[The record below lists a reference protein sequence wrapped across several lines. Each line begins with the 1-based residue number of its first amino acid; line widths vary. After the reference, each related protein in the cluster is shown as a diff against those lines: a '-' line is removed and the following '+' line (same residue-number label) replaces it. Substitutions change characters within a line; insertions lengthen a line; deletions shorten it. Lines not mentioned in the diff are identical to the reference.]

1 MRYKDD
7 AGHCVHSN
15 KSGDKTQSKV
25 KVESDRLKIAGSLLP
40 ASVPGAAALR
50 EAHREL
56 QVQEA
61 IGHFTHYLLSERESF
76 YVNGMLLQGSRRE
89 VVSGFFAEALL
100 DKVRIVELV
109 EQRVGNP
116 WFYPMAKAQ
125 GIRHLPDLAHK
136 ASVTFLD
143 VVVFNGL
150 FSERDLF
157 HGLVHAAQI
166 ELLGLNAFAEMF
178 VRGFLKSRSYFL
190 VPLKAHAFGLDA
202 RFAANPSVRFSVEDE
217 IRDWWRSGKY

>member
-7 AGHCVHSN
+7 AGHCVHST
-15 KSGDKTQSKV
+15 KSGDKTKSKV
-25 KVESDRLKIAGSLLP
+25 KVESEGLKIAGSLL
-40 ASVPGAAALR
+40 AVSAPGAAALR

-61 IGHFTHYLLSERESF
+61 IGHFAHYLLSERRSY
-76 YVNGMLLQGSRRE
+76 YVNGVPLQGPRRE
-89 VVSGFFAEALL
+89 VVSGFFAEELL
-100 DKVRIVELV
+100 DKVRILELI

-116 WFYPMAKAQ
+116 WFYPMAKAR

-143 VVVFNGL
+143 VVVFNGS

-202 RFAANPSVRFSVEDE
+202 RFAANPGVRFSVEDE

>member
-1 MRYKDD
+1 
-7 AGHCVHSN
+7 
-15 KSGDKTQSKV
+15 
-25 KVESDRLKIAGSLLP
+25 
-40 ASVPGAAALR
+40 
-50 EAHREL
+50 
-56 QVQEA
+56 
-61 IGHFTHYLLSERESF
+61 
-76 YVNGMLLQGSRRE
+76 
-89 VVSGFFAEALL
+89 
-100 DKVRIVELV
+100 
-109 EQRVGNP
+109 
-116 WFYPMAKAQ
+116 MAKAR

-143 VVVFNGL
+143 VVVFNGS

-166 ELLGLNAFAEMF
+166 ELLGLNAFGEMF

-202 RFAANPSVRFSVEDE
+202 RFAANPGVRFSVEDE